1 MAYRLALPPALSRV
15 HKVFHVS
22 MLRKYVP
29 SPEHIWL
36 VEDVVVD
43 KKFTYEERPEKI
55 VDRKDQVL
63 RTRTIPYVKVKW
75 RNHSEREATW
85 ELKIVSTD
93 QRKTTEQDRCH

>member
-1 MAYRLALPPALSRV
+1 
-15 HKVFHVS
+15 

-43 KKFTYEERPEKI
+43 KKFTSEERPEKI

-63 RTRTIPYVKVKW
+63 RTRTIPYVLSGGTSPAYRSLQLTKA
-75 RNHSEREATW
+75 RDS
-85 ELKIVSTD
+85 
-93 QRKTTEQDRCH
+93 

>member
-63 RTRTIPYVKVKW
+63 RTRTIPYVLSGGISPGMKA
-75 RNHSEREATW
+75 RPTIRIE
-85 ELKIVSTD
+85 
-93 QRKTTEQDRCH
+93 C

>member
-1 MAYRLALPPALSRV
+1 
-15 HKVFHVS
+15 

-43 KKFTYEERPEKI
+43 NKFTYEERPEKI

-63 RTRTIPYVKVKW
+63 RTRTIPYVLSGGISPGMKARPTIRIECLLLVFRRLLMSLW
-75 RNHSEREATW
+75 
-85 ELKIVSTD
+85 ST
-93 QRKTTEQDRCH
+93 QK